1 MSKYLKGKKAPTVL
15 MKMDIEGSEVDVLP
29 DLLWSGAMYH
39 IDTALIEFHTRLT
52 KDQFRNRVLEDR
64 LIYSPCTLQEGEQS
78 PLKRAE
84 FNFITMFHCDTYMT
98 C

>member
-52 KDQFRNRVLEDR
+52 KVQFRNGVLRD
-64 LIYSPCTLQEGEQS
+64 L
-78 PLKRAE
+78 
-84 FNFITMFHCDTYMT
+84 FI
-98 C
+98 

>member
-52 KDQFRNRVLEDR
+52 RDQFRNRVLEDR
-64 LIYSPCTLQEGEQS
+64 LIYLPKHALFKKGEQS
-78 PLKRAE
+78 PL
-84 FNFITMFHCDTYMT
+84 
-98 C
+98 